1 MVRQKKFLVT
11 VFVTIIL
18 TAGAATLAVRD
29 LDSSTA
35 DGEKTERSSS
45 KSSTKDTSWKKNIQ
59 SEGTVDEEVDESSS
73 SSSSKAGKSSGSD
86 SSSDQSSS
94 KVQQSNTLTEDD
106 FRSSDDLAY
115 RMIAIYGMVHGDSSW
130 KGLASATGITMTRQS
145 GSAPVFIAT
154 DTNGGKYKAYY
165 RYVMSSND
173 TESQKQP
180 LSFSENDAKEY
191 RATLDD
197 VLNYVNANGG
207 RATVEKLNFKLVN

>member
-130 KGLASATGITMTRQS
+130 KGLVSATGITMTRQS

>member
-59 SEGTVDEEVDESSS
+59 SEGTVDEEVDESGSS
-73 SSSSKAGKSSGSD
+73 SSTQASSKQSSASKGD
-86 SSSDQSSS
+86 SSV
-94 KVQQSNTLTEDD
+94 VQQSNTLNEDD

-130 KGLASATGITMTRQS
+130 KGLASASGITMTRQP

-154 DTNGGKYKAYY
+154 DTKGGKYKAYY

-191 RATLDD
+191 RATVDD
-197 VLNYVNANGG
+197 VLNYANANGG
-207 RATVEKLNFKLVN
+207 RTTVEKLNFKLVN

>member
-59 SEGTVDEEVDESSS
+59 SEGTVDEEVNESGSSS
-73 SSSSKAGKSSGSD
+73 STQASSKRSSASKGD
-86 SSSDQSSS
+86 SSV
-94 KVQQSNTLTEDD
+94 VQQSNTLNEDD

-130 KGLASATGITMTRQS
+130 KGLASASGITMTRQP

-154 DTNGGKYKAYY
+154 DTKGGVSI
-165 RYVMSSND
+165 RRITVMWWAQMILNHRNSHF
-173 TESQKQP
+173 P
-180 LSFSENDAKEY
+180 LVRMMLRNIEQRWMMCWITWMLTAVV
-191 RATLDD
+191 R
-197 VLNYVNANGG
+197 
-207 RATVEKLNFKLVN
+207 R